1 MPRSGQRAAFI
12 PGATPCPIFSPCSPP
27 SRSSRCSSP
36 TSPSARKSEP
46 MPDLALAGA
55 VALGLLIYLVWA
67 LVRPEDF

>member
-1 MPRSGQRAAFI
+1 
-12 PGATPCPIFSPCSPP
+12 
-27 SRSSRCSSP
+27 
-36 TSPSARKSEP
+36 